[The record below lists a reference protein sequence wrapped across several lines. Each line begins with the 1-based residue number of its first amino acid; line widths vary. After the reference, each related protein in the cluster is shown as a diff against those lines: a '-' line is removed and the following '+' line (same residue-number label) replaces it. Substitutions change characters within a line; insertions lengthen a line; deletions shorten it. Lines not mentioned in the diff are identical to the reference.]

1 VAPNMCSKRDPLG
14 GYNLLQ
20 IVRMRPPR
28 LGIPQL
34 LSLALLGFPIRIVAQ
49 GPITV
54 AHRAIADSCL
64 PPTEYQLGDIE
75 LHSDA
80 VAAVST
86 LKPPVR
92 KFTRTGEDD
101 GGRYAIETY
110 ESPALSIQIGRGM
123 IERLATHSP
132 TISTPSGMRPG
143 MIFDTAKAILRT
155 KGVALKQFADTVDIG
170 VCSTT
175 EGILLEDF
183 LTLIFDR
190 QRRLRVLEL
199 SFPTP

>member
-1 VAPNMCSKRDPLG
+1 
-14 GYNLLQ
+14 
-20 IVRMRPPR
+20 MRLPH

-34 LSLALLGFPIRIVAQ
+34 LSLGLLGFPTRTVAQ
-49 GPITV
+49 GPATIV
-54 AHRAIADSCL
+54 HRAIADSCL
-64 PPTEYQLGDIE
+64 QPTEYQLGAIE

-101 GGRYAIETY
+101 GGHYAIETY

-143 MIFDTAKAILRT
+143 MTFDTVAAILRT
-155 KGVALKQFADTVDIG
+155 KSVALKQFADTDDIR
-170 VCSTT
+170 VCSTR

-190 QRRLRVLEL
+190 QRRLRALEL